1 MVAEDRRLRL
11 TGYEV
16 YRFGGHEL
24 TRSGATETV
33 RTFFHQLLSQK
44 GIDVSGMDT

>member
-11 TGYEV
+11 AGYEV

-24 TRSGATETV
+24 QDPKKAEQMLTK
-33 RTFFHQLLSQK
+33 FFDDLALK
-44 GIDVSGMDT
+44 MK